1 MDEKFFSFKNE
12 LINLFGY
19 HKCNRILDEF
29 LEDPLVFYDMIN
41 VFENY
46 KESINSIRDMKY
58 DISSRE
64 RKVKLEEHR
73 MEEIKKEIEMLRKRN
88 KEIRYRNTF
97 LENENY
103 RFCENISEAK
113 SILNTLGYDF
123 PYNDIDDDEKDLEE
137 DE

>member
-19 HKCNRILDEF
+19 HKCNRILDE
-29 LEDPLVFYDMIN
+29 
-41 VFENY
+41 
-46 KESINSIRDMKY
+46 
-58 DISSRE
+58 
-64 RKVKLEEHR
+64 
-73 MEEIKKEIEMLRKRN
+73 
-88 KEIRYRNTF
+88 F